1 MPSIT
6 LYLDREAIRVMRE
19 HAAAAGMP
27 YSRWVAALIRR
38 QSKAYWRPEITSI
51 FGAHIDMPN
60 PGPPVFETSVPDG
73 ARRDG
78 LPVDHMAGE
87 RLSVDPVAAERL
99 SVDHAAA
106 ERVSGDRGRA
116 DRLPGDRLPGEG
128 VRGDRVPGVLGGSD
142 GVPGDGIDGGGR

>member
-38 QSKAYWRPEITSI
+38 QSKAYWRPEIVSI

-60 PGPPVFETSVPDG
+60 PGPPVFETSRSDG

-78 LPVDHMAGE
+78 LPVDHMA
-87 RLSVDPVAAERL
+87 AERL
-99 SVDHAAA
+99 SVDHLAD
-106 ERVSGDRGRA
+106 ERVSVDRGRA
-116 DRLPGDRLPGEG
+116 DRATGGGPPGDRLPGDG

-142 GVPGDGIDGGGR
+142 GVHGDGIDGGGR